1 MILDLPN
8 IGPVQF
14 RDDLTEEQL
23 NAQLQQLSAKFGF
36 EIPKGELTTGE
47 MASRAFTRGT
57 KRLGSTFGDVIPAMG
72 AKALGFDEYAQK
84 QLGEAAETEKEIA
97 KYYAPEYE
105 STKNIKGITDL
116 PGFAL
121 ETIVEQIPNIA
132 TSLIPGVGVGAIAA
146 RTGLTAVGKSLM
158 MQGAER
164 GLAGEALTQYVA
176 QGMAQNA
183 ATRQAVGQGAGAFL
197 GSYAQ
202 NAPEIFQNVYQATGK
217 MDVPASLLFG
227 AGSAALDSIL
237 PAQLAKSLTGPAK
250 VGIVENILG
259 KSGMDPSLLRS
270 VSAGV
275 LKGMGVEGL
284 TEGAQEAIGISA
296 EKFVGQ
302 NPQIFESADWNRIM
316 ESSIRGAIAGS
327 AFGGVGGVGARV
339 QEKREEFVAEQQR
352 QAEEQRQE
360 LARQVREAGLTIDEF
375 NALQK
380 QGVLPGME
388 TGMYTQLLEPRAKEE
403 AAKELKGKQ
412 LSLFDEQGV
421 PTKVAEAS
429 KVKGDK
435 AEAVRIRQLEQREAA
450 ALKATQEKLKKF
462 FKAKQGEL
470 DLQEAPPFGGVA
482 VEGQP
487 DLFGAPAATTE
498 PTVRPKPGKL
508 TPQQVST
515 KIDDNVLGSLG
526 IGSTAL
532 IRKNKLLDGMDIS
545 NPAEAAEV
553 RRILEAYADRKNL
566 STSIREKVEQYLNR
580 PEFQAQEVLSE
591 PTISEP
597 ARPVGG
603 DVQPSVPGIEQQLA
617 AKPAAA
623 GITEPVPAGLGI
635 TGGAV
640 EPATTGEAPVNRPLG
655 RKEKAD
661 VAKAEAAIEPAIEE
675 KIKFI
680 EQSDDN
686 VLSMMEKQLPKGADT
701 TGLEDTDAFRLF
713 RVVPLIQEYNS
724 LKQIVAKSGETKQR
738 AKNAQELAILRNA
751 IENSSPQGAQ
761 LVEVLDQATAREVEK
776 FIDAANREAR
786 NAFTPEIQ
794 RRAANIDPAEVA
806 RLEKE
811 AAAEAQLEAL
821 TNEVAEKFNI
831 ITGKKFFLPTYVG
844 KDLDATGKQFVE
856 NNDLPG
862 LISHLASTTTNP
874 DVKQILNKI
883 KGLNLKTKLVVGSP
897 TGELAMY
904 VGEKAE
910 EYKWGLGAAQDLTK
924 KGATPQQVWNETQWF
939 KGPDGKWRFEL
950 DDSGAYLRPLHGENI
965 SALES
970 IGPRSEFGWTV
981 GDVLDHPKL
990 FEAYPQL
997 ANVKV
1002 TRNPGF
1008 FDAFGLTQ
1016 GAFYE
1021 DKNTINITPYAK
1033 DPLSTLLHEVQHW
1046 VQAREGFASG
1056 GNEDSVRLDNL
1067 DALKKVEISL
1077 KELIQNN
1084 PELEKSEDLKE
1095 RVKFI
1100 AAKNALKATSNLIAN
1115 NNEVSRLYKALDV
1128 QQSLVDLAEHKYTA
1142 TDRAIKNVDTASRQ
1156 GYNEWSALN
1165 KNAAEL
1171 RKEISRLNKEVRA
1184 TKENID
1190 KTIKSFVGFENVKHV
1205 IYEHIA
1211 GEVEARDV
1219 QRRRQFDAAMR
1230 GQTLPGSSIEIRPEN
1245 QILLRKEGETKAG
1258 SYDPATNTIALDPK
1272 LGLNEHTVIHELVH
1286 AAISHVLRNPNHPL
1300 TKEITKLYE
1309 GTYNQLGSSYGA
1321 LDIQEFAAELV
1332 GNPEFQA
1339 TLKALKAPRSGNMFQ
1354 RMMQA
1359 VAEFFGFRKAYD
1371 KGIKLVSDIVD
1382 ISSDIEPTLG
1392 NKMFHTMGSTVNQAF
1407 EAVGDIG
1414 RNMPELTTRAAENV
1428 RNTFSNLQDSG
1439 LIKAGMGML
1448 RLDNLN
1454 TIYNKELPSIQN
1466 LIDALEQ
1473 RNGRQEQDIVQI
1485 NEQYKRFSKAVQAD
1499 PKAAERMNNMAV
1511 DARLAQVDP
1520 LDPNFK
1526 TTPTNVAAY
1535 NKLRREFLSLPKD
1548 LQNTY
1553 REIRQS
1559 YTDAIEKY
1567 EELLLSAAS
1576 PSLQKKLKAEFETR
1590 KRLVAY
1596 IPFLRR
1602 GDYWI
1607 EYADP
1612 ATGERTVQAFE
1623 SDRERDA
1630 YITKD
1635 LPKGTDVRKYKNL
1648 QDIRFIPSNVP
1659 PTTFIGRVIRELQ
1672 AEGASQ
1678 DMLNSVYQSYLALMP
1693 AESISKRFMKS
1704 DDVLGME
1711 RDIVR
1716 GFGDTMIKWTRKLA
1730 DSEFAPK
1737 IDQAINAIQGEARAN
1752 GSSDVIAAAENI
1764 TSQSEFFHNPTYG
1777 KVVSGVTAFSY
1788 FEYIAGNI
1796 SSALI
1801 NLTSLPMFAWPILGA
1816 KFGFDKASGAM
1827 LSASKVVTNGIE
1839 KDPRY
1844 KKLYQMLKDHGQLE
1858 HTMAREVLESRRM
1871 TTGEYLGIKAR
1882 ILDTL
1887 SYPFSATERYNRGV
1901 TAVAA
1906 YDLARGMGMSDEAAS
1921 RYAINTVKDINTS
1934 GMAVTAPKY
1943 MQHPLGRVFFTFK
1956 SFVWNSAFIV
1966 ARSFHQAFKGESPEV
1981 RRMARRQLIG
1991 IYGMAGAFA
2000 GVKGLP
2006 FFGFAETLAQ
2016 MINALFGDDDEPYNF
2031 DEDMREF
2038 FGELLYKGPTNFL
2051 TNLEIANRTGVAQ
2064 DLIFRDDPR
2073 SIAEH
2078 GYVLSA
2084 MRNAFG
2090 PAGSY
2095 AVNAENAIKMMG
2107 EGHTGRSIEALSPSW
2122 MRNGMKGMRYMS
2134 EGALTLKG
2142 DPVEEDI
2149 SAYNAMMQI
2158 IGFSPASLSSTY
2170 EKTSAAKGYEKAVAT
2185 RKQQL
2190 LNKYDMARHAGDM
2203 DLLGDVREDIA
2214 NFNSKH
2220 PANRITETTLLKSKK
2235 AREAAEKN
2243 MINGVT
2249 FNKKMKGEIQ
2259 EKFFSD
2265 ED

>member
-36 EIPKGELTTGE
+36 EIPKGDLTTGE

-97 KYYAPEYE
+97 KYYAPQYE
-105 STKNIKGITDL
+105 STKNIRGITDL

-132 TSLIPGVGVGAIAA
+132 TSLVPGVGVGAIAA

-360 LARQVREAGLTIDEF
+360 LARQVQEAGLTIDEF

-435 AEAVRIRQLEQREAA
+435 AEAIRIRQLEQREAA

-487 DLFGAPAATTE
+487 DLFGAPAAVTE

-617 AKPAAA
+617 AEPAAA

-640 EPATTGEAPVNRPLG
+640 EPVATGEEPVNRPLG

-738 AKNAQELAILRNA
+738 AKNAQELAVLRNA

-821 TNEVAEKFNI
+821 TNEIAEKFNI

-844 KDLDATGKQFVE
+844 KDLDATGKKFVE

-883 KGLNLKTKLVVGSP
+883 KGLNLKTKLVVGNP
-897 TGELAMY
+897 
-904 VGEKAE
+904 VGEFYAKVSGFHGSPKDFTYFDNQYATAGVQGWGHYLGKKDVTAAEYSGKDGHLYAVSTTVDPKYLLKLDKSLLDQTPQVLAALKKFGAIDDADYPTVLFGRKLSYSASFTTGDTVYADLAEALGSQEAASKALNE
-910 EYKWGLGAAQDLTK
+910 IGILGAVYRHT
-924 KGATPQQVWNETQWF
+924 
-939 KGPDGKWRFEL
+939 
-950 DDSGAYLRPLHGENI
+950 
-965 SALES
+965 
-970 IGPRSEFGWTV
+970 
-981 GDVLDHPKL
+981 DVLDKANKGT
-990 FEAYPQL
+990 AYL
-997 ANVKV
+997 IY
-1002 TRNPGF
+1002 
-1008 FDAFGLTQ
+1008 DA
-1016 GAFYE
+1016 
-1021 DKNTINITPYAK
+1021 KNLNITDKLYA
-1033 DPLSTLLHEVQHW
+1033 
-1046 VQAREGFASG
+1046 EGKSG
-1056 GNEDSVRLDNL
+1056 
-1067 DALKKVEISL
+1067 A
-1077 KELIQNN
+1077 
-1084 PELEKSEDLKE
+1084 
-1095 RVKFI
+1095 
-1100 AAKNALKATSNLIAN
+1100 
-1115 NNEVSRLYKALDV
+1115 
-1128 QQSLVDLAEHKYTA
+1128 
-1142 TDRAIKNVDTASRQ
+1142 
-1156 GYNEWSALN
+1156 
-1165 KNAAEL
+1165 
-1171 RKEISRLNKEVRA
+1171 
-1184 TKENID
+1184 
-1190 KTIKSFVGFENVKHV
+1190 
-1205 IYEHIA
+1205 
-1211 GEVEARDV
+1211 
-1219 QRRRQFDAAMR
+1219 
-1230 GQTLPGSSIEIRPEN
+1230 
-1245 QILLRKEGETKAG
+1245 
-1258 SYDPATNTIALDPK
+1258 YDPATNTIVLDPK
-1272 LGLNEHTVIHELVH
+1272 LGLNEHTAIHELVH

-1439 LIKAGMGML
+1439 LVRAGMGML

-1485 NEQYKRFSKAVQAD
+1485 NEQYKRFSKAVQDD

-1623 SDRERDA
+1623 SDRERNA
-1630 YITKD
+1630 YIAKD
-1635 LPKGTDVRKYKNL
+1635 LPAGTDVRKYKNL

-1827 LSASKVVTNGIE
+1827 FAASKVVTNGIE

-1966 ARSFHQAFKGESPEV
+1966 ARSFHQAYKGESPEI

-2016 MINALFGDDDEPYNF
+2016 MINALFGDEDEPYNF

-2203 DLLGDVREDIA
+2203 DLLGDVREDIS

-2249 FNKKMKGEIQ
+2249 FNKNMKGEIQ
-2259 EKFFSD
+2259 EKFFSG